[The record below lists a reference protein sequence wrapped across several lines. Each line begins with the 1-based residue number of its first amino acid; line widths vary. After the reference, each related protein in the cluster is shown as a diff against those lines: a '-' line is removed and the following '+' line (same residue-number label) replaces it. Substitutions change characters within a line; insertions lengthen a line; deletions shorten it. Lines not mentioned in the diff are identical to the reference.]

1 MPSAVNKPAPGV
13 SFFSPYQETPSGT
26 ALSKDKPI
34 PSLFQPLT
42 IRGVTF
48 QNRIFLSP
56 MCQYSAVDG
65 HITPWHTAHY
75 GGIITRGPGLSII
88 EATAILANGRTC
100 PEDLGIWSDDH
111 VRTLTPLVELAH
123 SQSQKIGI
131 QLAHGGRKSST
142 VAPWLSGQALADENV
157 GGWPNDVIAP
167 SPIPWAADYAT
178 PKELSKDDITDL
190 LQAYKDGALRAVKA
204 GFDVLE
210 IHAAHGYLLHEFLSP
225 VSNQRT
231 DEYGGSWENRV
242 RLILEIVDAV
252 RGVIS
257 QDMPLFFRI
266 SGSEGLEYLDI
277 PSWCSEDTVRLA
289 FLLKEHGIDLL
300 DVSSGGNSSQQRIKG
315 APAYQTPLAHAV
327 KQANI
332 PGLIVSTVGS
342 ITNATLAQSILDDG
356 RADVI
361 LVGKGFQKNPGLV
374 WAWAEELGVDV
385 AIANQIYWGFYDKFR
400 DVLHQAIQEGLRE
413 GVDEVQQNG
422 ATQLQNGWM
431 HIHDERNIPPLGRI
445 GDPDDIVASV
455 LVENGNILANTYQPM
470 PAYRFCTSHG
480 VIQLTP
486 GLSQKLRTLLEQLG
500 A

>member
-13 SFFSPYQETPSGT
+13 SFFSPHQETASGT
-26 ALSKDKPI
+26 ALSKDV
-34 PSLFQPLT
+34 PSLFHPLT

-142 VAPWLSGQALADENV
+142 VAPWLSGQALAEENV
-157 GGWPNDVIAP
+157 GGWPTDVVAP

-178 PKELSKDDITDL
+178 PKEMSKDDIKDL
-190 LQAYKDGALRAVKA
+190 LQAYKGSALRAVKA
-204 GFDVLE
+204 GFDVIE

-231 DEYGGSWENRV
+231 DEYGGSWENRI
-242 RLILEIVDAV
+242 RLILEVVDTV
-252 RGVIS
+252 RRVIP
-257 QDMPLFFRI
+257 QNMPLFFRI

-277 PSWCSEDTVRLA
+277 PSWCSEDTIRLA
-289 FLLKEHGIDLL
+289 PLLKDHGIDLL
-300 DVSSGGNSSQQRIKG
+300 DVSSGGNSSRQRIKG

-327 KQANI
+327 KQENI

-342 ITNATLAQSILDDG
+342 IADATLAQSILDEG

-374 WAWAEELGVDV
+374 WAWADELGVDI
-385 AIANQIYWGFYDKFR
+385 AIANQIYWGFYGRRKP
-400 DVLHQAIQEGLRE
+400 
-413 GVDEVQQNG
+413 
-422 ATQLQNGWM
+422 
-431 HIHDERNIPPLGRI
+431 RN
-445 GDPDDIVASV
+445 VSS
-455 LVENGNILANTYQPM
+455 T
-470 PAYRFCTSHG
+470 
-480 VIQLTP
+480 
-486 GLSQKLRTLLEQLG
+486 
-500 A
+500 